1 MIILRATDS
10 RRARNSASLRIGGRR
25 LPASRPS
32 RRRCRLAS
40 IRVEPSIPVTSWLDR
55 SRRDSR
61 TRTTTSLGSSGE
73 AAASSPRRRRRRLRL
88 RWPSRSAGSSVAP
101 GSSPAGSSA
110 AGTASARASATCS
123 TLSPDGNSRLSGTS
137 ASSSSDSSP
146 PRRRRRPP
154 RRRRRRRLGSSPS
167 ALACSSAS
175 SSEPSST
182 RASES
187 SGASCS
193 SPRGTTSWSMVT
205 CSCCPST
212 SIESPDAPSSAAGDA
227 CTSTGAGSAASVTA
241 LSPDPS
247 AGSSLGDVSARSLT
261 AGDASSGTAAAA
273 FFADRLRGARCRR
286 FVNLLSRFRRLPGG
300 LLGCRL
306 LRWRTGTDLLR
317 GGRGR
322 LWVSRG
328 RQVRRVCWRT
338 FSTME
343 GRGRHVLRRTLV
355 TRSHGLDGRSSLGT
369 SWRPSRP
376 YGCTSPSDR
385 RRRIGRTCCIGCEMG
400 IRVGLVIEHPDS
412 SAARVTAPCSF
423 AAPAQLGC
431 GSLRRRCEAASA
443 PAVRLP
449 VSAGAR
455 RGGASAHFE
464 QRPVTSL
471 HSIEV
476 EHPRHSNHGQYP
488 TRPSRLRASALW
500 RARGGFV
507 DLACVRVEP
516 PLPEPSEEWYFG
528 GSEVGREPA

>member
-1 MIILRATDS
+1 MAI
-10 RRARNSASLRIGGRR
+10 
-25 LPASRPS
+25 
-32 RRRCRLAS
+32 
-40 IRVEPSIPVTSWLDR
+40 
-55 SRRDSR
+55 
-61 TRTTTSLGSSGE
+61 
-73 AAASSPRRRRRRLRL
+73 
-88 RWPSRSAGSSVAP
+88 
-101 GSSPAGSSA
+101 
-110 AGTASARASATCS
+110 
-123 TLSPDGNSRLSGTS
+123 
-137 ASSSSDSSP
+137 
-146 PRRRRRPP
+146 
-154 RRRRRRRLGSSPS
+154 
-167 ALACSSAS
+167 
-175 SSEPSST
+175 
-182 RASES
+182 
-187 SGASCS
+187 
-193 SPRGTTSWSMVT
+193 

-212 SIESPDAPSSAAGDA
+212 SIESPDAPSTAAGDA

-273 FFADRLRGARCRR
+273 FFADRLRGARCADSSACSAGSVVFLADFLAAAFFAGGLVRTFFAAVGGASGSVAVVR
-286 FVNLLSRFRRLPGG
+286 SGGSAGAPSPPWKVEVGASSVARSPLEVTVSMAGAPSVPPGG
-300 LLGCRL
+300 PAA
-306 LRWRTGTDLLR
+306 RTAA
-317 GGRGR
+317 
-322 LWVSRG
+322 
-328 RQVRRVCWRT
+328 RR
-338 FSTME
+338 
-343 GRGRHVLRRTLV
+343 RRN
-355 TRSHGLDGRSSLGT
+355 
-369 SWRPSRP
+369 
-376 YGCTSPSDR
+376 R

-412 SAARVTAPCSF
+412 SAARITAPCSF